1 MKVTKQIGVAAL
13 CGVVMLWTGLACGSP
28 ATDNQ
33 ASGPGPRE
41 TEMVR
46 QSPDRRVTEEPAQV
60 AMQPTATPEPK
71 VAGITETPPVP
82 TMTAAAPTMTATQ
95 EATPTPRAD
104 ATRLSDGQVYVAPKK
119 EPTATPLP
127 TPSPTLDAGAE
138 PPTIWNQFTR
148 EEYEA
153 LIPDPALG
161 IFWGHPFDGH
171 QRRPQNTTPDGIR
184 QNFDLDHA
192 PLEMLHAL
200 ADKMLDGVS
209 GTGDFGE
216 WNLYRTGYGVKRAST
231 QWEWVH
237 PEMPLARMI
246 IEAEFW
252 TEEWKPRREWEYWN
266 QGQDPETLQGM
277 RGYWG
282 QAVPSIVVWRGGAH
296 FIMKDIHIPPPAQG
310 QVWSTKY
317 EPELI
322 GPVVVEETTCAGM
335 LMPDFRHPTLGA
347 LCSR

>member
-1 MKVTKQIGVAAL
+1 M
-13 CGVVMLWTGLACGSP
+13 
-28 ATDNQ
+28 
-33 ASGPGPRE
+33 
-41 TEMVR
+41 
-46 QSPDRRVTEEPAQV
+46 
-60 AMQPTATPEPK
+60 PEPSR
-71 VAGITETPPVP
+71 PPFG
-82 TMTAAAPTMTATQ
+82 T
-95 EATPTPRAD
+95 
-104 ATRLSDGQVYVAPKK
+104 S
-119 EPTATPLP
+119 
-127 TPSPTLDAGAE
+127 S
-138 PPTIWNQFTR
+138 TR

-200 ADKMLDGVS
+200 ADKMLDGVT

-252 TEEWKPRREWEYWN
+252 TEEWKPRRESGQSRLNEIFRN
-266 QGQDPETLQGM
+266 VLMSEDILRVAEAGGHGATTQGNYS
-277 RGYWG
+277 R
-282 QAVPSIVVWRGGAH
+282 S
-296 FIMKDIHIPPPAQG
+296 
-310 QVWSTKY
+310 
-317 EPELI
+317 
-322 GPVVVEETTCAGM
+322 
-335 LMPDFRHPTLGA
+335 FR
-347 LCSR
+347 